1 MEVGRLSSKAL
12 NKSIICYANHNFQMK
27 DERMLVRLDRSSA
40 KLSQPTLK
48 AEFKRLV
55 VCIMG
60 GTVTVRIWKL

>member
-1 MEVGRLSSKAL
+1 
-12 NKSIICYANHNFQMK
+12 MK
-27 DERMLVRLDRSSA
+27 DVRMLVRLDRSSA